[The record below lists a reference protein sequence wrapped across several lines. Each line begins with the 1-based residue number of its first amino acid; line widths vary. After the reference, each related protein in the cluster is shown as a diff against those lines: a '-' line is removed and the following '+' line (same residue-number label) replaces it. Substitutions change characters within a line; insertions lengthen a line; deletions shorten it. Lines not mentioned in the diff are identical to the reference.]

1 LQAKVEGFSM
11 MFRRISS
18 PALIVFVLVV
28 AVPVR
33 VFCLDAQTH
42 LASVAG
48 NVDLT
53 SVYGPLDLSPYL
65 DPAGDLGPF
74 EETGVDYAGRV
85 VPTPTD
91 GGIKVDIPDKFK
103 DKFEAW
109 KTELLST
116 DFGRQQWDQYAN
128 NKNFVLTITL
138 SNKKGKGAGTDKY
151 LWDDS
156 GKLVGAT
163 ITLGEGIE
171 KGYPD
176 PIYYPVMNSLS
187 TENTTYTISGKILA
201 ATKLSHEIGH
211 VNQTAKANRSMLL
224 VQNKLMPEYTSIF
237 LNNGRDPS
245 DKKLVDLAKQM
256 GGTPVEIWESREYWS
271 EVNAMLYL
279 KERISKEDF
288 YCFVFNKI
296 KRNLDEYAKDFEP
309 RFDQYSAFSSSPC
322 WK

>member
-1 LQAKVEGFSM
+1 VPLRIFS
-11 MFRRISS
+11 
-18 PALIVFVLVV
+18 LG
-28 AVPVR
+28 
-33 VFCLDAQTH
+33 AQTSF
-42 LASVAG
+42 ARNSDSI
-48 NVDLT
+48 DLR
-53 SVYGPLDLSPYL
+53 SVYRPLDLSFYFYPT
-65 DPAGDLGPF
+65 GDLGPF
-74 EETGVDYAGRV
+74 EDADVDYAGRV
-85 VPTPTD
+85 VKTPTD
-91 GGIKVDIPDKFK
+91 GGIVVDVPDKYK

-116 DFGRQQWDQYAN
+116 DFGREQWDQYAN
-128 NKNFVLTITL
+128 NRNFILTIAL
-138 SNKKGKGAGTDKY
+138 SDKKGKGAGTDKY

-163 ITLGEGIE
+163 ITLGEGLE
-171 KGYPD
+171 RGYPD

-187 TENTTYTISGKILA
+187 TDNTSYAISGKILA

-211 VNQTAKANRSMLL
+211 VNQTSKANRLFLL
-224 VQNKLMPEYTSIF
+224 LQNKLMPEYTSIF
-237 LNNGRDPS
+237 LNNGRDPN

-296 KRNLDEYAKDFEP
+296 KRNLDEYAKDYEP
-309 RFDQYSAFSSSPC
+309 RFDQYSDFSSSPC

>member
-1 LQAKVEGFSM
+1 MRSWRVL
-11 MFRRISS
+11 S
-18 PALIVFVLVV
+18 PSLIVFILVV
-28 AVPVR
+28 SVPVR
-33 VFCLDAQTH
+33 VFSFEAQTGFAAVVGSTDIQPSYSLPDH
-42 LASVAG
+42 SIFIEPTSEFESFEDTD
-48 NVDLT
+48 VDLAG
-53 SVYGPLDLSPYL
+53 SV
-65 DPAGDLGPF
+65 
-74 EETGVDYAGRV
+74 VKR
-85 VPTPTD
+85 PTD
-91 GGIKVDIPDKFK
+91 GGIKLDIPDKYTDRFA
-103 DKFEAW
+103 AW
-109 KTELLST
+109 KTELLAT

-128 NKNFVLTITL
+128 NKNFILTVTI

-156 GKLVGAT
+156 GNLVGAT
-163 ITLGEGIE
+163 ITLGEELE

-187 TENTTYTISGKILA
+187 TENTTYSINSKILA

-211 VNQTAKANRSMLL
+211 VNQTARANRSVLL
-224 VQNKLMPEYTSIF
+224 IQNKLMPEYTSIF

-245 DKKLVDLAKQM
+245 DKKLVDMAKQM

-296 KRNLDEYAKDFEP
+296 KRNLDEYAKNYEQ
-309 RFDQYSAFSSSPC
+309 RFDQYSDFSGSPC